1 MCADATKYALAWSH
15 CVAQLG
21 GISGVLD
28 VRSQGVTASANRAK
42 GTFLTPAQIMAHLA
56 EKVIDILDPVAQGI
70 FTAPAFIPV
79 THEELTNAIRRAT
92 PAAAAS
98 SAVQRSGAVT
108 SGTFPIADPF
118 QSPFL

>member
-1 MCADATKYALAWSH
+1 
-15 CVAQLG
+15 
-21 GISGVLD
+21 
-28 VRSQGVTASANRAK
+28 
-42 GTFLTPAQIMAHLA
+42 MAHLA